1 MLVSAQQYNI
11 LASYSYHIHNK
22 QLTQIMSCH
31 VILLDNAADDDYELL
46 YRPESLDLPTIEPF
60 IMLIYVFFVCISSFP
75 FYVFC
80 VSLD

>member
-31 VILLDNAADDDYELL
+31 VILLDNVADDDDEL
-46 YRPESLDLPTIEPF
+46 PESLDLPTIEPF
-60 IMLIYVFFVCISSFP
+60 LTDLLCLFMYFLYVFRPFLFMYFVFR
-75 FYVFC
+75 
-80 VSLD
+80 

>member
-1 MLVSAQQYNI
+1 
-11 LASYSYHIHNK
+11 
-22 QLTQIMSCH
+22 MSCH